1 MTFLELAEVVLKE
14 AAYPLTSGQIWEFA
28 KEKSL
33 DKKLGSTGKTPWESL
48 SAQLYVNVRDK
59 TDSIFMAISKRP
71 TRFWLKARAK
81 ELDNKPIAKLEM
93 QDSLESTKQKRVFN
107 ERDLHPLFVKFLKN
121 SEFDSYAKTIY
132 HETSTKSQKGKDKWN
147 FPDIVAVHFPFN
159 DYDSNET
166 LTLAKHTNQNEVEIY
181 SFELKVSLD
190 WGNLKECYFQAVSNS
205 SFANEGYLVVF
216 EEIDKEILE
225 EIKRLNQSFGIGLI
239 QLELDKI
246 EVILPSNERE
256 LDFTTIDML
265 IGKNPHFRAF
275 IENVNKD
282 FKTNDKE
289 RIATQNYDKI
299 LRDEELLEYIKSKKI
314 VKN

>member
-1 MTFLELAEVVLKE
+1 MIV
-14 AAYPLTSGQIWEFA
+14 S
-28 KEKSL
+28 
-33 DKKLGSTGKTPWESL
+33 
-48 SAQLYVNVRDK
+48 R
-59 TDSIFMAISKRP
+59 RP
-71 TRFWLKARAK
+71 TQFWLKARAK
-81 ELDNKPIAKLEM
+81 ELEHIDTNKLTDSTQTHYGDSANKNPPKVNAKG
-93 QDSLESTKQKRVFN
+93 QDFKEAKRTFN